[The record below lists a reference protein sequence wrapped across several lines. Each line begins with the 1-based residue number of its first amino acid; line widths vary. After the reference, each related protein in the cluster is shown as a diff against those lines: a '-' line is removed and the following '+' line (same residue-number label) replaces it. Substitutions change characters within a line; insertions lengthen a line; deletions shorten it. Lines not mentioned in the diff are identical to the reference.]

1 MNVTPEPGADDD
13 RTAAEMD
20 WMRGLSAV
28 EPILRSDA
36 VWAGVPEGLEQ
47 RVLNQLL
54 PDVVVAPEPVGRSSL
69 RRRVLRRSMLTL
81 AAGVLVAAGFGVVA
95 LGPDAQEVALTAT
108 ALGGDTVR
116 ASAEVRETASGAEIT
131 IKTKGLAPAPSG
143 RYYQGWLV
151 GPAGSVTI
159 GTFHLRDGADD
170 VVLWS
175 GVALRDYP
183 KITVTL
189 QTEGGGPQSSGL
201 LVLSGVI
208 PG

>member
-1 MNVTPEPGADDD
+1 MDVTPEPGAGDDG
-13 RTAAEMD
+13 TAAKVD
-20 WMRGLSAV
+20 WMRALFAV
-28 EPILRSDA
+28 EPILRTDA

-54 PDVVVAPEPVGRSSL
+54 PDAVVAPEPIGRSKG
-69 RRRVLRRSMLTL
+69 RRRLLHRSMLTL
-81 AAGVLVAAGFGVVA
+81 AAGVLVAAGVGVVA
-95 LGPDAQEVALTAT
+95 LRPHTHEVTLAAT
-108 ALGGDTVR
+108 ALGGASVQ
-116 ASAEVRETASGAEIT
+116 ASAEVRETASGAEIRL
-131 IKTKGLAPAPSG
+131 KTKGLAPAPPG
-143 RYYQGWLV
+143 RYYQGWLA
-151 GPAGSVTI
+151 GAAGSVTI
-159 GTFHLRDGADD
+159 GTFHLRDGDDD